1 MSFFSKI
8 FDSNQKQLNKLSLYL
23 EKVNQ
28 EESKVKSYSDDK
40 IKKRI
45 LEVKNKGKNIKD
57 EDIDSFI
64 ENNIIEVFSL
74 VREASNRVF
83 NHRHYDVQIMAGVAM
98 AKGKLIELSTGEG
111 KTLVA
116 TLPLSLYS
124 LLSRGAHIVTVND
137 YLAKRDAEWCGFIYS
152 FLGLSTGVVTSTSSY
167 KFITID
173 EFQDYGKDKKDA
185 KGYDLKLNGMHG
197 LYLVECTRKEAYDCD
212 ITYAT
217 NNDLGFDYLRDNLV
231 FNKEDIVQRDLF
243 FCIVDEAD
251 SVLIDEARTPL
262 IISDPVE
269 SETMEYQKFASLAN
283 QMQIEL
289 DYVADEKSQ
298 SITLTE
304 NGIDKVEKLL
314 KLDDIWSN
322 YSTTYHLEN
331 ALKAKT
337 FFIKDDEY
345 LVKDGKVVIVDEF
358 TGRLMPDRR
367 FSEGLHQ
374 AIEAKEGVEILQES
388 RNLATITFQN
398 LFRIY
403 KYLAGM
409 TGTALTEAE
418 EFYKIYKLD
427 TIVIP
432 TNRPNIR
439 KDNPDRVYRN
449 KEAKFKAVVAEILEL
464 HKIGVPVLV
473 GTTSVDTSEYLSDIL
488 KSQGIQHNVLN
499 AKYYEREAEIISH
512 AGEKGQ
518 VTIATNMAGRGT
530 DIALGEGVKEL
541 GGLHIIGTQRHESRR
556 IDNQLRGRAG
566 RQGDPGF
573 SRFYVSMDDDL
584 MRIFGG
590 DSVGKLLGNLGVSD
604 DLPIESSIITKQIES
619 AQKKV
624 EAYNFDIRKSLVD
637 YDDIMNQH
645 REVVFVRRRR
655 FLDNM
660 TNPKFDY
667 RSLVLEKIYTE
678 IDNIISAHSDD
689 DKKEKLDV
697 LINDFLSIIPKEFLE
712 AILKKNG
719 TSFDEWKNLLIK
731 DNKFIDLDVVKKQFD
746 LIVEEAFDMQESVFT
761 AEIYRQII
769 KDVYLQVLSFLWTDH
784 IDSMN
789 YLQQSIRLQGYAQ
802 VDPLVAYK
810 QEAFNMFD
818 RFIKT
823 VDFQFARRVFYVQK
837 VDIEQPV
844 MQENNKEI
852 EAEIDQKNS
861 PKIKRNDPCF
871 CGSGKKY
878 KNCHGKN
885 K

>member
-1 MSFFSKI
+1 MPFFSKL
-8 FDSNQKQLNKLSLYL
+8 FDSNQKQISKLSYYID
-23 EKVNQ
+23 KVNAL
-28 EESKVKSYSDDK
+28 EDNISKLSDDDIRLRIKK
-40 IKKRI
+40 IKKI
-45 LEVKNKGKNIKD
+45 GKDIKD
-57 EDIDSFI
+57 DAIDDFI
-64 ENNIIEVFSL
+64 NEYIFEVFAL
-74 VREASNRVF
+74 TREAAKRAL
-83 NHRHYDVQIMAGVAM
+83 NHRHFDVQILGGASL

-116 TLPLSLYS
+116 VLALSLYS
-124 LLSRGAHIVTVND
+124 LLGRGSHLVTVND
-137 YLAKRDAEWCGFIYS
+137 YLAKRDGEWSGFIYS
-152 FLGLSTGVVTSTSSY
+152 FLGLSIGIITSDASY
-167 KFITID
+167 KFITED
-173 EFQDYGKDKKDA
+173 QFELYGKNKEDIKTYEK
-185 KGYDLKLNGMHG
+185 KLNGMHG
-197 LYLVECTRKEAYDCD
+197 LYLVECEKKEAYACD
-212 ITYAT
+212 ITYGT
-217 NNDLGFDYLRDNLV
+217 NNDFGFDYLRDNLV
-231 FNKEDIVQRDLF
+231 FNIKDTAQRELF
-243 FCIVDEAD
+243 YCIVDEAD

-269 SETMEYQKFASLAN
+269 SESLEYVKFANLAK
-283 QMQIEL
+283 QLSIEE
-289 DYVADEKSQ
+289 DYIADEKTQ

-304 NGIDKVEKLL
+304 KGIDKIEKILN
-314 KLDDIWSN
+314 LDDIWSN
-322 YSTTYHLEN
+322 YSITYHLEN
-331 ALKAKT
+331 ALKAQT
-337 FFIKDDEY
+337 FFIQNDEY

-398 LFRIY
+398 FFRLY

-432 TNRPNIR
+432 TNKPNIR
-439 KDNPDRVYRN
+439 IDHSDRVYRN
-449 KEAKFKAVVAEILEL
+449 KESKFKAVLKEIKEL
-464 HKIGVPVLV
+464 NEKGAPVLV
-473 GTTSVDTSEYLSDIL
+473 GTTSVDTSEYLSNLL
-488 KSQGIQHNVLN
+488 KRDGVSHNVLN

-530 DIALGEGVKEL
+530 DIALGEGVIEL

-556 IDNQLRGRAG
+556 VDNQLRGRAG

-590 DSVGKLLGNLGVSD
+590 DSVAKILGGLGISD
-604 DLPIESSIITKQIES
+604 DMPIESGIITRQIES

-624 EAYNFDIRKSLVD
+624 ESYNFDIRKSLVD
-637 YDDIMNQH
+637 YDDVMNKH
-645 REVVFVRRRR
+645 REVIFTRRRR
-655 FLDNM
+655 FIEDMANM
-660 TNPKFDY
+660 KFNYKD
-667 RSLVLEKIYTE
+667 LVLDKVKIE
-678 IDNIISAHSDD
+678 
-689 DKKEKLDV
+689 LD
-697 LINDFLSIIPKEFLE
+697 SIILSWENDTNKDNLDKVLNDIFAILPKELLDTV
-712 AILKKNG
+712 LKKND
-719 TSFDEWKNLLIK
+719 SSLNDWKKLIIK
-731 DNKFIDLDVVKKQFD
+731 DNKSINLNILKDQVT
-746 LIVEEAFDMQESVFT
+746 LIIEEAFDMQRSVFT
-761 AEIYRQII
+761 DEIFRQII
-769 KDVYLQVLSFLWTDH
+769 NDVYLQVLSFLWTDH

-802 VDPLVAYK
+802 IDPLVAYK

-823 VDFQFARRVFYVQK
+823 VDYQFVRRVFYVQK
-837 VDIEQPV
+837 VDVEEQVTVDNIKSIEQ
-844 MQENNKEI
+844 NLN
-852 EAEIDQKNS
+852 DNS
-861 PKIKRNDPCF
+861 KKIKRNDPCF

-878 KNCHGKN
+878 KNCHGKG